1 MTGMQK
7 LRYAIA
13 LFLTISISAQAW
25 GQDAQESTDGTSM
38 PEKQFVVSVGLGGLW
53 QPRYPGADDYL
64 LSPFPIITF
73 DRLFVPGFGQ
83 VVDGKTKTRGF
94 GFYPFF
100 SFIGERKASD
110 SPDLIGTKPVDWAV
124 EAGLGVRYR
133 YDWIR
138 GFAEIRQG
146 FNGYSGQYG
155 TLGLDFIVEPTERM
169 ELIFGPRVNFGS
181 EGYTDT
187 YFGVTAAEAGAAGS
201 KLVAYNPKAGLNS
214 AGVAARVKYALNE
227 KTFLHVSAGWD
238 KFVGDVADSPIVQLG
253 SEDQFTLGIG
263 LSYRLDFNAFD

>member
-1 MTGMQK
+1 LWEYKANGAHLGLNETKRVIMTGMQK

-83 VVDGKTKTRGF
+83 VVDWKTKTRGF

-187 YFGVTAAEAGAAGS
+187 YFGVTAAEAGAAG
-201 KLVAYNPKAGLNS
+201 
-214 AGVAARVKYALNE
+214 
-227 KTFLHVSAGWD
+227 
-238 KFVGDVADSPIVQLG
+238 
-253 SEDQFTLGIG
+253 
-263 LSYRLDFNAFD
+263 